1 MMRYEMTF
9 CIVAT
14 SSQDGTSDRKLM
26 GVRVTP
32 EQRDKITDAARREQR
47 SVSSFVVRAALEAAD
62 GVQRGQKKS
71 REEIRAIL
79 QAARAEVR
87 EANPENRSLLD
98 ELTDERRK
106 EAAGG

>member
-1 MMRYEMTF
+1 MLTLCLM
-9 CIVAT
+9 AT
-14 SSQDGTSDRKLM
+14 STQDVVSDRKLM

-32 EQRDKITDAARREQR
+32 EQRERIADAARREQR

-62 GVQRGQKKS
+62 GVHRGQRKS
-71 REEIRAIL
+71 REEVRAIL

-98 ELTDERRK
+98 ELIEERRK
-106 EAAGG
+106 EAASA